1 MTSYLYPK
9 RSETWLSWR
18 NFTFKGTDSLF
29 CLLNLVRHELV
40 LNTFLDQHP
49 LYNPIS
55 QSSLTLNKR
64 AMIGDRNAK
73 TNTHPSQ
80 PQKNTTHYNIRH
92 SVHSNWLQICHLLC
106 DWLEVS
112 GLDHTSLTHRVVLLG
127 STEVELLST
136 WVPSLW
142 ENLHIHT
149 HHTHTHTHTTHT
161 HTDCPSDSSFS
172 PVCSIPTI

>member
-55 QSSLTLNKR
+55 QSKPDLKTKGQWLV
-64 AMIGDRNAK
+64 DRNAK

-80 PQKNTTHYNIRH
+80 PQKNTTHYT
-92 SVHSNWLQICHLLC
+92 SGTAVHSNWLQICHLLC
-106 DWLEVS
+106 DWLEALGWITPHWPTEWYCWGQPRLNS
-112 GLDHTSLTHRVVLLG
+112 SLPECLHFGKTST
-127 STEVELLST
+127 
-136 WVPSLW
+136 
-142 ENLHIHT
+142 
-149 HHTHTHTHTTHT
+149 HTHTHTHTHT
-161 HTDCPSDSSFS
+161 LTALLTVVFLLS
-172 PVCSIPTI
+172 CSIPTI